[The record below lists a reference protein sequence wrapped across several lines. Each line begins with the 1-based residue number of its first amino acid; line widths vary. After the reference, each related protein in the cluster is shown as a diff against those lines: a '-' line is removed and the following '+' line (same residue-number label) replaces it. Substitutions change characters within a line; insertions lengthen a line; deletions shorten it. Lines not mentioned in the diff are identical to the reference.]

1 MKKLRIISLLLAV
14 VLTVSL
20 AACGNQRSEE
30 SNKEGQQDSISQGSK
45 YNFQLAF
52 SAADSSPAG
61 ITAKKVKE
69 LMEEK
74 SDGKITVDIYPDAQL
89 GGDRELIES
98 CQAGNLAMISL
109 TTAPM
114 VNFIPE
120 LAVFDMPVALSDL
133 DVAQKVLSGSFR
145 DKISEKYEEAGF
157 KLLMMAPDSY
167 REMSSNVPV
176 KKIEDFDGIKI
187 RTMENKYHMAFW
199 KALGANPSP
208 LAFSELYIGL
218 QQGLVDAQENPYA
231 TLIASKLYEQQKYII
246 NTHHIMFL
254 STTVM
259 NKELYDSIPS
269 EYQAIVDEVFAEA
282 DQYAFK
288 VGKEEADK
296 ALKQIEDA
304 GLEVI
309 DLSQEVVKKMQEVAE
324 PVYDMIREDI
334 GANLVDSL
342 LNELEA
348 AQK

>member
-1 MKKLRIISLLLAV
+1 MKKSKIMSLLLAL
-14 VLTVSL
+14 VLVVSL
-20 AACGNQRSEE
+20 AACGNQQSSEPNQGE
-30 SNKEGQQDSISQGSK
+30 QQDSDSQEPE
-45 YNFQLAF
+45 YNLQLAL

-74 SDGKITVDIYPDAQL
+74 SNGKITVDVYPDAQL

-98 CQAGNLAMISL
+98 CQAGNLAMVSL

-133 DVAQKVLSGSFR
+133 DVAKKVLSGPFR
-145 DKISEKYEEAGF
+145 DKIGEKYENAGF

-167 REMSSNVPV
+167 RVMSSNIPV
-176 KKIEDFDGIKI
+176 KKIEDFNGIKI

-208 LAFSELYIGL
+208 LAFSELYIAL

-231 TLIASKLYEQQKYII
+231 TIIASKLYEQQKYII
-246 NTHHIMFL
+246 NTNHIMFL

-259 NKELYDSIPS
+259 NKDLYDSMPS
-269 EYQAIVDEVFAEA
+269 EYQKIVDEVFAEA
-282 DQYAFK
+282 DQYAFET
-288 VGKEEADK
+288 GKQEADK
-296 ALKQIEDA
+296 SIKQLKDA
-304 GLEVI
+304 GLEII
-309 DLSQEVVKKMQEVAE
+309 DLPQDVVQKMKEAAE

-334 GANLVDSL
+334 GADLVDSL
-342 LNELEA
+342 LKELDA
-348 AQK
+348 NK